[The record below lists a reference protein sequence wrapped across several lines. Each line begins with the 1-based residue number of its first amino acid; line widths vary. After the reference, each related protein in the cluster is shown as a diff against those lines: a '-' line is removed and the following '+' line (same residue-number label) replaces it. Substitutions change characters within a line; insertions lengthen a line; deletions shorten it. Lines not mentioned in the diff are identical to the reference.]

1 MSEKNN
7 FYLKFDWMYVLWKV
21 RRKKIL
27 VEKMGR
33 KGWFIICIFS
43 QICYLMLVPKLLI
56 GVLGVIFY
64 VSSGS
69 FNQLS
74 DRIYDTNSKT
84 EPTQKII
91 YLIKMFCQSVW
102 VSSFPV
108 LYVKILNPP
117 KNWKGITIY

>member
-1 MSEKNN
+1 MCYEKCEE
-7 FYLKFDWMYVLWKV
+7 
-21 RRKKIL
+21 KIL

-74 DRIYDTNSKT
+74 DRIYYTNSKNGT
-84 EPTQKII
+84 NSKN
-91 YLIKMFCQSVW
+91 Y
-102 VSSFPV
+102 
-108 LYVKILNPP
+108 ILN
-117 KNWKGITIY
+117 